1 MNTYK
6 AEFRARVSEIFQNV
20 RKRERKK
27 KEKKGRVK
35 EKKEREQKYS
45 RAITH
50 EKGDSVGVSEF
61 FVAREE

>member
-1 MNTYK
+1 MSTYK
-6 AEFRARVSEIFQNV
+6 AEFRARVSEIFRNV

-35 EKKEREQKYS
+35 EKKEREKYS

-50 EKGDSVGVSEF
+50 EKSDSVGVSEF